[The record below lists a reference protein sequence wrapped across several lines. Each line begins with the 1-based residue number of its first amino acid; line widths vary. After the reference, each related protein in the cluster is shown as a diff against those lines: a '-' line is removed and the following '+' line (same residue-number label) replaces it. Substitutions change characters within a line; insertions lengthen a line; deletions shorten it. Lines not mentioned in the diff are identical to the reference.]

1 MKSHNLIAPLLLLA
15 LLLCALLLAASSS
28 SPMALCDDEH
38 DAAEYYSI
46 GEQVYNL
53 HLLKNIYDND
63 QYDDDDD
70 DDHFDMVQSD
80 SSSSILFKPGALP
93 PCERSIATSGPTV
106 AEHHTT
112 SYDGFPLHYPT
123 YRQFLKADSGKYV
136 GCGATAWAMA
146 AAWYAHRHPTA
157 LPDDGSGSGSGS
169 HLREHLSLVQDQRT
183 NAHMERIGK
192 AVKSFSN
199 VFMGK
204 NTATMPWDMPK
215 IAALPEYSP
224 AMMGG
229 VSHSYWVS
237 IVTKRKCPLGDIW
250 DCAVARIKQGRPVV
264 IGYGGGVSTHYALA
278 RAYVRH
284 TDGQEWIYLNNGW
297 GGSNNGWLNKQ
308 HGLFFA
314 GYFNN

>member
-1 MKSHNLIAPLLLLA
+1 MKSHLPPLLLA
-15 LLLCALLLAASSS
+15 LLLCALLASSG
-28 SPMALCDDEH
+28 ALCDDEH
-38 DAAEYYSI
+38 HHYSI

-53 HLLKNIYDND
+53 HLLKSIYSHDNEN
-63 QYDDDDD
+63 DDDN

-80 SSSSILFKPGALP
+80 SAASILFKPGALP

-112 SYDGFPLHYPT
+112 AYDGLPIHYPA
-123 YRQFLKADSGKYV
+123 YRQFIKADNGKYV

-146 AAWYAHRHPTA
+146 AAWYAHHPT
-157 LPDDGSGSGSGS
+157 LLRGGGGGGS
-169 HLREHLSLVQDQRT
+169 HYGDYLRDRLPLVQQDRRT
-183 NAHMERIGK
+183 EAHMERIGR

-199 VFMGK
+199 IFMGK
-204 NTATMPWDMPK
+204 NTATMPWDMPS
-215 IAALPEYSP
+215 ITALPEYST
-224 AMMGG
+224 AVMDG

-297 GGSNNGWLNKQ
+297 GGSHNGWLNRR

-314 GYFNN
+314 GYFNK

>member
-1 MKSHNLIAPLLLLA
+1 MKSHLIAPLLLA
-15 LLLCALLLAASSS
+15 LLLCALLASSG
-28 SPMALCDDEH
+28 ALTLAHDEH
-38 DAAEYYSI
+38 YDGDEYYSI

-53 HLLKNIYDND
+53 HLLKNIYSNND
-63 QYDDDDD
+63 QYYDDDD

-80 SSSSILFKPGALP
+80 SASSILFKPGALP

-123 YRQFLKADSGKYV
+123 YRQFLKADNGKYV

-146 AAWYAHRHPTA
+146 AAWYAHHPN
-157 LPDDGSGSGSGS
+157 SGG

-215 IAALPEYSP
+215 IATLPEYSA

-250 DCAVARIKQGRPVV
+250 DCAVARIRQGRPVV

-297 GGSNNGWLNKQ
+297 GGSNNGWLNKK